1 MSDNRVNSAEAR
13 DIAFHLHSQTN
24 PQRHA
29 EIGPLIM
36 ARGEG
41 VHVYDA
47 GGKRYLEAM
56 AGLWCTSLGFSDKRL
71 DRKSTRLNSSHR
83 P

>member
-1 MSDNRVNSAEAR
+1 MEAARVFDSKPNSAEAR

-41 VHVYDA
+41 VHVSEADA
-47 GGKRYLEAM
+47 HVFELGLGARARFGRAPGRVGRRTPR
-56 AGLWCTSLGFSDKRL
+56 AG
-71 DRKSTRLNSSHR
+71 
-83 P
+83 